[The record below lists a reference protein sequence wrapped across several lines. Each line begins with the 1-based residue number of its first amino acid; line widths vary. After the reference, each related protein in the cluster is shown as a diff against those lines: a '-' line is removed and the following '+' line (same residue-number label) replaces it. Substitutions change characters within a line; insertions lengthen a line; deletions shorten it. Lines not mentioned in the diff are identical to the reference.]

1 LNTPVAV
8 AFGKVL
14 RKSRKDKGLSQEEL
28 GLEAGLQRNY
38 ISELERGEK
47 QPTITT
53 LFKLAIALKIKPG
66 KLIELVERDMS

>member
-14 RKSRKDKGLSQEEL
+14 RKSRKDKSQSQEEL

-53 LFKLAIALKIKPG
+53 LFKLAIALKIKPS
-66 KLIELVERDMS
+66 KLIELVERDMG